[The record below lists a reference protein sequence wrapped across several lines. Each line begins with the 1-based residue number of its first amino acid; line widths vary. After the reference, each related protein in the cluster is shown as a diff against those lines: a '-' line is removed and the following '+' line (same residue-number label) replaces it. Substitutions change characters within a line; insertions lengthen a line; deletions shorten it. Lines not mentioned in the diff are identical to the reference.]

1 MNEDELKMTKNSI
14 NYISA
19 TDARKDWSQV
29 FDNVVREKPQFI
41 RRTRDNVLMANLEFF
56 KDILEVYTFTA
67 KEFIEDDNSITLSL
81 NEIDLVE
88 NGATESDAKLKLAA
102 DILEY
107 AEDFYNDFNYWNAA
121 PNRKKHIPY
130 VLKAL
135 ILQDVNKIGDLIQ
148 CQSGKI

>member
-1 MNEDELKMTKNSI
+1 MTKNSI

-19 TDARKDWSQV
+19 TDARKYWSQV

-41 RRTRDNVLMANLEFF
+41 RRTRDNVIMVNLEFF
-56 KDILEVYTFTA
+56 KGILEVYTFTA

-107 AEDFYNDFNYWNAA
+107 ADDFYNDYNYWNAA

-135 ILQDVNKIGDLIQ
+135 ILQDVNKIRDLIQ